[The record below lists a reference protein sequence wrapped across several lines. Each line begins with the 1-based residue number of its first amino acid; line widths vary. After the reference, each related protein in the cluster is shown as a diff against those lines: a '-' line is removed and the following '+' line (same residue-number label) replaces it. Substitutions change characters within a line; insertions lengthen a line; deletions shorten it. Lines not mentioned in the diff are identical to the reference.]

1 MNEDVGTG
9 SAGVGDET
17 ETLLVVEP
25 FDYSLGHADGAGF
38 DAILCAQ
45 WCVCGRGGKWS
56 IAYWNAAADAAMMD
70 GAKAAA
76 SDRPERPKTNTQVII
91 LQLLKSGESRV
102 VSA

>member
-38 DAILCAQ
+38 DAILCAHR
-45 WCVCGRGGKWS
+45 CVCGRGGKWS
-56 IAYWNAAADAAMMD
+56 IAYWNAAADAAMMV
-70 GAKAAA
+70 GVEVAAR
-76 SDRPERPKTNTQVII
+76 DRPERPKTNTQVII
-91 LQLLKSGESRV
+91 LQLLKLGNGRRV
-102 VSA
+102 SS

>member
-25 FDYSLGHADGAGF
+25 FNYSLGHADGAGF

-45 WCVCGRGGKWS
+45 RCVCGRGGKWS
-56 IAYWNAAADAAMMD
+56 IAYWNSVADASMMVGSD
-70 GAKAAA
+70 VAANR
-76 SDRPERPKTNTQVII
+76 RPERSQTNTQVII
-91 LQLLKSGESRV
+91 VQLLKSGESRV